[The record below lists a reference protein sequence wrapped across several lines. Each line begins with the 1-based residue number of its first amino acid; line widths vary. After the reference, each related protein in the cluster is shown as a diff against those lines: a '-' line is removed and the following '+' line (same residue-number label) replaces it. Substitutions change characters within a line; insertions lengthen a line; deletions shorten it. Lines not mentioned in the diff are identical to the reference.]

1 MGREVSGQA
10 VTYTEEIH
18 VNTPERYEI
27 RCITDEVQR
36 IIRES
41 GVTDGLVLVNPMHI
55 TASVYVN
62 DLEYGL
68 HADIM
73 DWLEK
78 NAPAYGVDGRS
89 GPEYRHHRTGEDNGD
104 AHLKRQ
110 LLGHQVTMPISDG
123 RLHLGQV
130 LGGVSVVEYGED
142 FTFLADEK
150 AHAAGEGALWDAHAV
165 GIGHFALGIG

>member
-27 RCITDEVQR
+27 MCITNQVER

-78 NAPAYGVDGRS
+78 NAAYGVDGKN
-89 GPEYRHHRTGEDNGD
+89 GPNTDTIAQVRTMVMPTSSDNCW
-104 AHLKRQ
+104 AIK
-110 LLGHQVTMPISDG
+110 
-123 RLHLGQV
+123 
-130 LGGVSVVEYGED
+130 
-142 FTFLADEK
+142 
-150 AHAAGEGALWDAHAV
+150 
-165 GIGHFALGIG
+165 

>member
-1 MGREVSGQA
+1 MAREVTGQA
-10 VTYTEEIH
+10 VTYTDEIH

-36 IIRES
+36 VIRES

-78 NAPAYGVDGRS
+78 NAPAYGAVS
-89 GPEYRHHRTGEDNGD
+89 YT
-104 AHLKRQ
+104 HLT
-110 LLGHQVTMPISDG
+110 LPTIY
-123 RLHLGQV
+123 
-130 LGGVSVVEYGED
+130 SV
-142 FTFLADEK
+142 
-150 AHAAGEGALWDAHAV
+150 
-165 GIGHFALGIG
+165 